1 MTSGVKWPETVQ
13 INETW
18 INDEGLF
25 VKLRVQGEDIAMLV
39 DTGASVTILSEKF
52 IESLP
57 DTITPIMKPVKTTLT
72 TATKESTPFS
82 GQSKNSQY
90 IGTETFEYDVVIANI
105 QNDGIWGSD
114 FLQKNN
120 YTLRLSD
127 GILNIST
134 ESEEIRCY
142 KYVNVVLAPCCESK
156 IAVLEDI
163 EIPRKCKMI
172 VLWAIAHV
180 EGSSKSAWNY

>member
-57 DTITPIMKPVKTTLT
+57 DTITPIMKPVKTTLI

-82 GQSKNSQY
+82 GQSKNSPY

-105 QNDGIWGSD
+105 QNDGIWGS
-114 FLQKNN
+114 
-120 YTLRLSD
+120 RLS
-127 GILNIST
+127 
-134 ESEEIRCY
+134 
-142 KYVNVVLAPCCESK
+142 SK
-156 IAVLEDI
+156 E
-163 EIPRKCKMI
+163 
-172 VLWAIAHV
+172 
-180 EGSSKSAWNY
+180 